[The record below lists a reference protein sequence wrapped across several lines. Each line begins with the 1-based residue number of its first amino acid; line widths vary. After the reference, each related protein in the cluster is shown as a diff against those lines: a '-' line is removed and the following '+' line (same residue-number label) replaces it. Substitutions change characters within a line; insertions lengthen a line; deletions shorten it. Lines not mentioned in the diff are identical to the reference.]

1 MKTKQRKTD
10 KKREIWRSLH
20 RSVKMRKRWTNQQR
34 NTNRENRCTKEWT
47 SEDIIRYGIKDID

>member
-1 MKTKQRKTD
+1 MD